1 MSELQST
8 KLLNWRYATKKFDAD
23 KQLPDDKVKALT
35 ESFNL
40 TATSYGLQP
49 IKLVVIKNK
58 ELQKSLVAH
67 SWNQSQVA
75 DASLLLVFCI
85 EATLNAEYIKNY
97 FKRVKDIRNTPDEIL
112 KPFQSFLLEDFEA
125 KSTADIQVWSVNQ
138 AYLAMG
144 NLLTVCALEEIDAC
158 PMEGFVPEKYDE
170 ILQLKERNL
179 KSVLVMPV
187 GYRAKDDIF
196 ADYKKVRRPIEESVI
211 SIS

>member
-23 KQLPDDKVKALT
+23 RQLPEHKIKAIT

-49 IKLVVIKNK
+49 IKLVVINNK
-58 ELQKSLVAH
+58 ELQESLLEH
-67 SWNQSQVA
+67 SWNQRQVA
-75 DASLLLVFCI
+75 DASHLLVFCI
-85 EATLNAEYIKNY
+85 EATLNADYIKDY

-112 KPFQSFLLEDFEA
+112 KPFEAFLLEDFEA
-125 KSTADIQVWSVNQ
+125 KSTTDIQMWSVNQ

-158 PMEGFVPEKYDE
+158 PMEGFIPEKYDE
-170 ILQLKERNL
+170 LLQLKEKNL

-187 GYRAKDDIF
+187 GYRAKDDVF
-196 ADYKKVRRPIEESVI
+196 ADLKKVRRPIEESVI
-211 SIS
+211 TIS